1 MVFIVQDKIALESFL
16 ILKTRRWFSLLQRLP
31 FHQVKTEETEDRQ
44 YETEDRQ
51 YRLNYKAE
59 RREMI
64 NLPPSRLSVKRQK
77 MEF

>member
-1 MVFIVQDKIALESFL
+1 MVFFIAMTTFSPSEKLERNF
-16 ILKTRRWFSLLQRLP
+16 P
-31 FHQVKTEETEDRQ
+31 P